1 MRCFVAVD
9 VPEATRDAIA
19 AAQGRLR
26 EAGPRADVGWVDA
39 RKLHLTLKFLGEVP
53 EPTVDVI
60 RDALAVIARRHEP
73 FALAAGGMGGFPSRA
88 RPRVL
93 WAGLTDGL
101 REIGLLAAD
110 VERACVPLGFPMDS
124 RPFRG
129 HATIGRVRSP
139 RGISRVLAAME
150 GLERESFG
158 AWTVREIIL
167 YRSHL
172 RGSAGSVYEPLAR
185 LVLGSASAG
194 EDG

>member
-9 VPEATRDAIA
+9 LPEATRDAIA
-19 AAQGRLR
+19 AAQARLR

-53 EPTVDVI
+53 EATV
-60 RDALAVIARRHEP
+60 DALAGELAAVARRHEP
-73 FALAAGGMGGFPSRA
+73 FALTAGGMGGFPSRT

-93 WAGLTDGL
+93 WAGLADGL

-110 VERACVPLGFPMDS
+110 VERTCIPLGFPMES

-139 RGISRVLAAME
+139 RGLSRVLAAMG
-150 GLERESFG
+150 GLEHERFG
-158 AWTVREIIL
+158 TWTVREIIL

-185 LVLGSASAG
+185 LTLGGGSVG
-194 EDG
+194 